1 MADLHPNILTYLA
14 AIAAFNAND
23 LRTVGDHVRSD
34 VVYRIPGRS
43 IVAGEFHGI
52 DGFADILTRLRDES
66 GGTIELTPLA
76 VLADDH
82 NLLARARVTAQR
94 AGKNLETENCYA
106 FRFVDGKVAHGQV
119 FVSDPDQVDDFWAS
133 PQPPAPAG
141 PADEPTEPRTS

>member
-43 IVAGEFHGI
+43 I
-52 DGFADILTRLRDES
+52 
-66 GGTIELTPLA
+66 
-76 VLADDH
+76 
-82 NLLARARVTAQR
+82 
-94 AGKNLETENCYA
+94 GKNLDTENCYA

-119 FVSDPDQVDDFWAS
+119 FVSATQTRSTTSGLAHS
-133 PQPPAPAG
+133 N
-141 PADEPTEPRTS
+141 PRPI